1 VVKETILKN
10 MRQWGWDD
18 IPYVTW
24 KINNSCSK
32 HVQTTKQKKCLVER
46 PIVHGWLKGAI
57 HLDIASGNLAV
68 QKKPATSGAQ
78 LIIQIFPMGTITL

>member
-1 VVKETILKN
+1 MEN
-10 MRQWGWDD
+10 QQFMF
-18 IPYVTW
+18 
-24 KINNSCSK
+24 
-32 HVQTTKQKKCLVER
+32 QTCPNHQAEKCLVER

>member
-1 VVKETILKN
+1 
-10 MRQWGWDD
+10 
-18 IPYVTW
+18 
-24 KINNSCSK
+24 
-32 HVQTTKQKKCLVER
+32 
-46 PIVHGWLKGAI
+46 LKGAI